1 MPLAQIEGNMQIMM
15 YAMKSYKKAVVP
27 MSVKALLTS
36 KLHS

>member
-15 YAMKSYKKAVVP
+15 YAMKSYKNKAVVL

-36 KLHS
+36 